1 MNEIKNI
8 NKIYLDEFDI
18 YVEPYLTYD
27 QIQKISESIATQEDW
42 AVRQQTMDML
52 ILYYATDISKEEMEQ
67 VGHDDLLKSGVIDT
81 VKNSINNLNQVQ
93 EAIDYIQSPIKA
105 LKQFSDKLPEFKKSL
120 QEVINN
126 GRTNNKRSAVV

>member
-1 MNEIKNI
+1 MKEIKNI

-18 YVEPYLTYD
+18 YVEAYLTYD
-27 QIQKISESIATQEDW
+27 KIQKISESIATQEDW

-52 ILYYATDISKEEMEQ
+52 ILYYTTDISQEELEQ
-67 VGHDDLLKSGVIDT
+67 VGHDDLLKSGVIDA
-81 VKNSINNLNQVQ
+81 VKNSIKNLNQVQ

-105 LKQFSDKLPEFKKSL
+105 LKQFSDKLPELKKSL

-126 GRTNNKRSAVV
+126 GRTNNKRRAIG

>member
-1 MNEIKNI
+1 MKEIKSI

-67 VGHDDLLKSGVIDT
+67 VGHDDLLKSGIIDT
-81 VKNSINNLNQVQ
+81 VKNSIKNLNQVQ

-105 LKQFSDKLPEFKKSL
+105 LKQFSDKLPELKKSL

-126 GRTNNKRSAVV
+126 GRTNNKRRAIS

>member
-1 MNEIKNI
+1 MKEIKSI

-27 QIQKISESIATQEDW
+27 QIQKISESIVTQEDW

-67 VGHDDLLKSGVIDT
+67 VGHDDLLKSGIIDA
-81 VKNSINNLNQVQ
+81 VKNSIKNLNQVQ
-93 EAIDYIQSPIKA
+93 EAIDYMQSPIKV
-105 LKQFSDKLPEFKKSL
+105 LKQFSDKLPELKKSL

-126 GRTNNKRSAVV
+126 GRTNNKRRAIS

>member
-1 MNEIKNI
+1 MKEIKNI

-18 YVEPYLTYD
+18 YVEAYLTYD

-52 ILYYATDISKEEMEQ
+52 ILYYTTDISQEELEQ
-67 VGHDDLLKSGVIDT
+67 VGHDDLLKSGVIDA
-81 VKNSINNLNQVQ
+81 VKNSIKNLNQVQ

-105 LKQFSDKLPEFKKSL
+105 LKQFSDKLPELKKSL

-126 GRTNNKRSAVV
+126 GRTNNKRRAIG

>member
-1 MNEIKNI
+1 MKEIKNI

-27 QIQKISESIATQEDW
+27 QIQKISESIVTQEDW

-52 ILYYATDISKEEMEQ
+52 VLYYTTDISKEEMEQ
-67 VGHDDLLKSGVIDT
+67 VGHDDLLKSGIIDA
-81 VKNSINNLNQVQ
+81 VKNSIKNLNQVQ

-105 LKQFSDKLPEFKKSL
+105 LKQFSDKLPELKKSL

-126 GRTNNKRSAVV
+126 GRTNNKRRAIG

>member
-1 MNEIKNI
+1 MKEIKSI

-27 QIQKISESIATQEDW
+27 QIQKISESIVTQEDW

-67 VGHDDLLKSGVIDT
+67 VGHDDLLKSGIIDA
-81 VKNSINNLNQVQ
+81 VKNSIKNLNQVQ
-93 EAIDYIQSPIKA
+93 EAIDYMQSPIKA
-105 LKQFSDKLPEFKKSL
+105 LKQFSDKLPELKKSL

-126 GRTNNKRSAVV
+126 GRTNNKRRAIS

>member
-1 MNEIKNI
+1 MKEIKNI

-126 GRTNNKRSAVV
+126 GRTNKK

>member
-1 MNEIKNI
+1 MKEIKSI

-27 QIQKISESIATQEDW
+27 QIQKISESIVTQEDW

-67 VGHDDLLKSGVIDT
+67 VGHDDLLKSGIIDA
-81 VKNSINNLNQVQ
+81 VKNSIKNLNQVQ
-93 EAIDYIQSPIKA
+93 EAIDYIQSPIKV
-105 LKQFSDKLPEFKKSL
+105 LKQFSDKLPELKKSL

-126 GRTNNKRSAVV
+126 GRTNNKRRAIS

>member
-1 MNEIKNI
+1 MKEIKSI

-27 QIQKISESIATQEDW
+27 QIQKISESIVTQEDW

-67 VGHDDLLKSGVIDT
+67 VGHDDLLKSGIIDA
-81 VKNSINNLNQVQ
+81 VKNSIKNLNQVQ

-105 LKQFSDKLPEFKKSL
+105 LKQFSDKLPELKKSL

-126 GRTNNKRSAVV
+126 GRTNNKRRAIS

>member
-1 MNEIKNI
+1 MKEIKNI
-8 NKIYLDEFDI
+8 NKIYLDKFDI
-18 YVEPYLTYD
+18 YVEAYLTYD

-52 ILYYATDISKEEMEQ
+52 ILYYATDISQEELEK
-67 VGHDDLLKSGVIDT
+67 VGHDDLLKSGVIDA
-81 VKNSINNLNQVQ
+81 VKNSIKNLNQVQ

-105 LKQFSDKLPEFKKSL
+105 LKQFSDKLPELKKSL

-126 GRTNNKRSAVV
+126 GRTNNKRRAIG

>member
-1 MNEIKNI
+1 MKEIKNI
-8 NKIYLDEFDI
+8 EKIYLDEFDI

-52 ILYYATDISKEEMEQ
+52 ILYYTTDISKEEMEQ

-126 GRTNNKRSAVV
+126 GRTNKK

>member
-1 MNEIKNI
+1 MKEIKNI

-67 VGHDDLLKSGVIDT
+67 VGHDDLLKSGIIDA
-81 VKNSINNLNQVQ
+81 VKNSIKNLNQVQ

-126 GRTNNKRSAVV
+126 GRTNNKRRAIS